1 MDDGNRGSAFFGG
14 GGLCLNRLKRMGCYY
29 VPPFAVGILSGM
41 SDGDRWFFVSID
53 HEDRNNKFG

>member
-14 GGLCLNRLKRMGCYY
+14 GGLCLNMLKRKGFFY

-41 SDGDRWFFVSID
+41 SDGDRWFFVGIY